1 MYTPMITRDAGDLLQ
16 FPVAFRATDGADLVP
31 TRVRYRM
38 TDLTSGAT
46 VLDWTD
52 HGELAADTVIE
63 IGRPHTDMHDA
74 TRSIEQ
80 RRLHV
85 YADFSDTAKPE
96 VATFDFLLKNAG
108 ALPAYA

>member
-1 MYTPMITRDAGDLLQ
+1 MRSILSVRDAGDLLQ
-16 FPVAFRATDGADLVP
+16 FPVSFRTTAGANLTP
-31 TRVRYRM
+31 SRIRYRV
-38 TDLTSGAT
+38 TDVATGET
-46 VLDWTD
+46 VLNWTD

-63 IGRPHTDMHDA
+63 VGRPTTDMHVS
-74 TRSIEQ
+74 TRTIET

-96 VATFDFLLKNAG
+96 VVTFDFILRNAG